1 MTKLAFTAA
10 LAASL
15 ATLAVA
21 PASAN
26 TFQVRVPYGDLNL
39 STAHGARTLAHRVFD
54 AACPRP
60 DTRDLRSFAEW
71 KACKENARNDAME
84 QLNSDNVPFNSQ
96 AFIAA

>member
-1 MTKLAFTAA
+1 MTKLALSSA

-15 ATLAVA
+15 AIFAVA
-21 PASAN
+21 PASADD
-26 TFQVRVPYGDLNL
+26 FQVRVPYGDLNL

-60 DTRDLRSFAEW
+60 DARDLHSFSKW
-71 KACKENARNDAME
+71 QACKENARNDAME
-84 QLNSDNVPFNSQ
+84 QLNSSNVPFNSE